1 MTVARWTSRL
11 RQIDDS
17 GKEAG
22 VPTDKAD
29 KSPSV
34 GSVSTLPPLVSEFE
48 PSPETDLQ
56 APGDPP
62 LDPLTAAALAK
73 LVIDRA
79 LRHAAMAEPEAC
91 GYRVGI
97 AVRVP
102 AGGYAT
108 AVLTVPTDDGFAI
121 LEALRRSSTW
131 LPGHEGK
138 Q

>member
-1 MTVARWTSRL
+1 MTVARWTTRL
-11 RQIDDS
+11 RQINES
-17 GKEAG
+17 GKGVG

-48 PSPETDLQ
+48 PLSEAQ
-56 APGDPP
+56 SAGDSP
-62 LDPLTAAALAK
+62 LDPLAAAALAR
-73 LVIDRA
+73 LVIDQA
-79 LRHAAMAEPEAC
+79 LQRAAMAEPAAH

-97 AVRVP
+97 AVRVR

-108 AVLTVPTDDGFAI
+108 AVLSVPTADGFAI
-121 LEALRRSSTW
+121 LEALQRAA
-131 LPGHEGK
+131 